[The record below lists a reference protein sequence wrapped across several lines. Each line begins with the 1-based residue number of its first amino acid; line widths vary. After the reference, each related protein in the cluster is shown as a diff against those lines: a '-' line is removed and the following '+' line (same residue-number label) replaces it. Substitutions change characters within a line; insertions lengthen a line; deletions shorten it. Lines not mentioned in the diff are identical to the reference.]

1 MPALFP
7 FQKAI
12 NNSLNLQII
21 QPDMDHL
28 ILNIKDKSK
37 LSFLMEILKRM
48 EFVEVV
54 TPDKFTAKE
63 KKILSDL
70 EDAVTQVKLHKE
82 GKIQLKTIQQVLD
95 EL

>member
-1 MPALFP
+1 
-7 FQKAI
+7 
-12 NNSLNLQII
+12 
-21 QPDMDHL
+21 MDHL

-48 EFVEVV
+48 EFVEIVESK
-54 TPDKFTAKE
+54 KFTIKE
-63 KKILSDL
+63 KNILANLD
-70 EDAVTQVKLHKE
+70 EAVEQVKLHKA

>member
-1 MPALFP
+1 M
-7 FQKAI
+7 
-12 NNSLNLQII
+12 S
-21 QPDMDHL
+21 HV

-54 TPDKFTAKE
+54 QTDKYTTKE
-63 KKILSDL
+63 KKILADL
-70 EDAVTQVKLHKE
+70 EKAVDQVKLHKA
-82 GKIQLKTIQQVLD
+82 GKVQLKTLQQVID